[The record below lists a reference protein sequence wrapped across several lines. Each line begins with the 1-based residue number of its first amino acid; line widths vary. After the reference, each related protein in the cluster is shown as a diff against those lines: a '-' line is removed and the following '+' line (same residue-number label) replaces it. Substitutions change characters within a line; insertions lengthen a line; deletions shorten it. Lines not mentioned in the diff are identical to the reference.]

1 MPIARLVPDSHAH
14 TGQPVNYLLLGA
26 QSADQDIP
34 PSSSAAPIEVDG
46 VEWARASEVCIL
58 PVRRPPRG
66 AALPGVDARGHAL
79 GLIGDGARHAA
90 HAREPKKAGRDRDR
104 SGSDGPW
111 AGIDDSVEGGWRVPV
126 LSARLQPARR
136 DHEAVHLRH
145 IPCSQPRPLPRTVGR
160 AACAAAWPHVPLAT
174 QWQCSHPAAQKA
186 TRLGRAAPWIARVAW
201 LPKRGCGG
209 APVPPENRRFHRVRP
224 SRRRCCTAVHMW
236 SWPGS

>member
-1 MPIARLVPDSHAH
+1 MPITCCLTLHAH
-14 TGQPVNYLLLGA
+14 TGPVNYLLFGA
-26 QSADQDIP
+26 QSAHQDIAP
-34 PSSSAAPIEVDG
+34 TSSTARVELPGVDC
-46 VEWARASEVCIL
+46 ANASCAFFAC
-58 PVRRPPRG
+58 PPRR

-104 SGSDGPW
+104 GGSDGPW
-111 AGIDDSVEGGWRVPV
+111 AGIDDPVEGGWRVPV

-145 IPCSQPRPLPRTVGR
+145 LPCSQPRPLPRTVGR
-160 AACAAAWPHVPLAT
+160 AACTAAWPHMPLAT
-174 QWQCSHPAAQKA
+174 QWQCSHPAVQKA

-201 LPKRGCGG
+201 LLKRGCGG

-224 SRRRCCTAVHMW
+224 SRRRCCTAVHTW
-236 SWPGS
+236 SSPGS

>member
-1 MPIARLVPDSHAH
+1 MPACVPDSHAH
-14 TGQPVNYLLLGA
+14 TGPVNYLLLGA
-26 QSADQDIP
+26 QSAHQDIP
-34 PSSSAAPIEVDG
+34 PTPRGSCNIFL
-46 VEWARASEVCIL
+46 CIL
-58 PVRRPPRG
+58 ACPPRG
-66 AALPGVDARGHAL
+66 PTRSRRTGHAL

-104 SGSDGPW
+104 GGSDGPW

-160 AACAAAWPHVPLAT
+160 AACTAAWPHVPLAT
-174 QWQCSHPAAQKA
+174 QWQCSHPAVQKA

>member
-1 MPIARLVPDSHAH
+1 MPIACLVPNSHAH
-14 TGQPVNYLLLGA
+14 TGPVNYLLLGA

-34 PSSSAAPIEVDG
+34 PTSSAAPVRDG
-46 VEWARASEVCIL
+46 LRGKEGSAFFQCA
-58 PVRRPPRG
+58 RPPRG
-66 AALPGVDARGHAL
+66 AALPGVDARRHAL

-104 SGSDGPW
+104 GGSDGPW

-145 IPCSQPRPLPRTVGR
+145 LPCSQPRPLPRTVGR
-160 AACAAAWPHVPLAT
+160 AACTAAWPHMPLAT
-174 QWQCSHPAAQKA
+174 QWQCSHPAVQKA

-209 APVPPENRRFHRVRP
+209 APVPPENRRFHCVRP
-224 SRRRCCTAVHMW
+224 SRRRCCTAVHTW